1 MELEEILYIIGQCL
15 GVVAIA
21 LGFISFQL
29 KTQGQL
35 LIAQTATATVFC
47 LHYALIGGYTA
58 MAMNMVGIVRCIAFY
73 FRNKKGSKSIF
84 LPILFAVIMAA
95 AGILTWEAWYSVFV
109 FLGLVIN
116 SVCLSFSN
124 PQNVRKSIL
133 VTSPMVI
140 VYNCFKHSYG
150 GIVYETIAIISSA
163 IGIARNTKKQ
173 VGHAPD
179 GDN

>member
-1 MELEEILYIIGQCL
+1 MELEEILYIVGQGF
-15 GVVAIA
+15 GVIAIA

-35 LIAQTATATVFC
+35 LLAQTATATVFC
-47 LHYALIGGYTA
+47 VHYALIGGYTA
-58 MAMNMVGIVRCIAFY
+58 MAMNAVGLVRCIVFY
-73 FRNKKGSKSIF
+73 FRNKRGSRDIVS
-84 LPILFAVIMAA
+84 PIVFAVIMAL

-116 SVCLSFSN
+116 SLCLAFSD

-140 VYNCFKHSYG
+140 VYNCFAHSYG
-150 GIVYETIAIISSA
+150 GIVYETVAIVSSA
-163 IGIARNTKKQ
+163 IGIFRMTKKEKEKT
-173 VGHAPD
+173 V
-179 GDN
+179 

>member
-1 MELEEILYIIGQCL
+1 MELEEILYIIGQGF

-35 LIAQTATATVFC
+35 LLAQTATATVFC
-47 LHYALIGGYTA
+47 LHYALIGGWTA
-58 MAMNMVGIVRCIAFY
+58 MAMNMVGIVRCVVFY
-73 FRNKKGSKSIF
+73 FRNKKGSSGIII
-84 LPILFAVIMAA
+84 PITFGLVMAV
-95 AGILTWEAWYSVFV
+95 AGILTWEAWYSIFV

-116 SVCLSFSN
+116 SLCLAFSN

-140 VYNCFKHSYG
+140 VYNCFAHSYG
-150 GIVYETIAIISSA
+150 GIVYESIAIISSA
-163 IGIARNTKKQ
+163 IGIARNTKKRAEH
-173 VGHAPD
+173 VA
-179 GDN
+179 DNDN

>member
-1 MELEEILYIIGQCL
+1 MELEEILYIIGQGF

-35 LIAQTATATVFC
+35 LLAQTATATVFC
-47 LHYALIGGYTA
+47 LHYALIGGFTG
-58 MAMNMVGIVRCIAFY
+58 MAMNMVGIVRCVAFY
-73 FRNKKGSKSIF
+73 FRNKKGSKSLF
-84 LPILFAVIMAA
+84 LPITFGVIMAI
-95 AGILTWEAWYSVFV
+95 AGILTWEAWYSIFV

-116 SVCLSFSN
+116 SLCLAFSN

-140 VYNCFKHSYG
+140 IYDVFVLSVG
-150 GIVYETIAIISSA
+150 GIVYESVAIASSL
-163 IGIARNTKKQ
+163 IGIIRNTKRRKTEISSK
-173 VGHAPD
+173 
-179 GDN
+179 

>member
-1 MELEEILYIIGQCL
+1 MEEILYIIGQEF
-15 GVVAIA
+15 GIVAII

-35 LIAQTATATVFC
+35 LIAQTSVATVFC
-47 LHYALIGGYTA
+47 LHYALIGGWTG
-58 MAMNMVGIVRCIAFY
+58 MAMNMVGIIRCVAFY
-73 FRNKKGSKSIF
+73 FRNKKGSKGRF
-84 LPILFAVIMAA
+84 LPMLFAVIMAV
-95 AGILTWEAWYSVFV
+95 AGILTWEKWYSLFI

-116 SVCLSFSN
+116 SVCLSFSD

-150 GIVYETIAIISSA
+150 GLVYETIAIISSF
-163 IGIARNTKKQ
+163 IGILRNKTK
-173 VGHAPD
+173 HTTANEPD
-179 GDN
+179 TLS